1 MVRYTI
7 MRLGIFFG
15 VLLAAWLLGLRN
27 DPALLLLVSAVVSV
41 VLSFFLL
48 RRQRDEFSERIATKL
63 EQRQEARRAA
73 ETDGPDAETDEAAED
88 AETAETAET
97 ARDAQTARDADPR

>member
-1 MVRYTI
+1 MFRYTI

-15 VLLAAWLLGLRN
+15 VLLVAWLLGLRS

-48 RRQRDEFSERIATKL
+48 RRQRDEFSERIAAKI
-63 EQRQEARRAA
+63 EQRQEVRRAA
-73 ETDGPDAETDEAAED
+73 ATDGPGEETDEAFED
-88 AETAETAET
+88 AEVADVAVQDEPGRTP
-97 ARDAQTARDADPR
+97 RRDPRP

>member
-1 MVRYTI
+1 VLRYTV

-15 VLLAAWLLGLRN
+15 VLLVAWLLGLRN

-48 RRQRDEFSERIATKL
+48 RRQRDAFSEQIAARI
-63 EQRQEARRAA
+63 EQRQEARRLATQEGAA
-73 ETDGPDAETDEAAED
+73 LSTDEADED
-88 AETAETAET
+88 AEIAEGT
-97 ARDAQTARDADPR
+97 RDADTR

>member
-1 MVRYTI
+1 MLRYTV

-15 VLLAAWLLGLRN
+15 VLLILWLVGLRN

-48 RRQRDEFSERIATKL
+48 RRQRDEFSERIAAKI

-73 ETDGPDAETDEAAED
+73 ADATDSDAPPSDEEAED
-88 AETAETAET
+88 AEI
-97 ARDAQTARDADPR
+97 RSPRGDAAP